1 MLFYSVFPVLNSLW
15 LNITGLGT
23 MLESLPFL
31 LIHISS
37 NLTFAVWRLTIEG
50 DSMVL
55 SEQSGSHCCLFVPNP
70 FLKTHRFQDRSFW
83 LEIAAGYLDTF
94 LAILST
100 EWWEKMRTPGAA
112 PWGAKE
118 FMWKRWHLCKCCTS
132 FEKNASLLK
141 QFLMFLTKR
150 TVTAPQVSKLKS

>member
-1 MLFYSVFPVLNSLW
+1 MIKYYWPRDYVWVS
-15 LNITGLGT
+15 
-23 MLESLPFL
+23 PFSF
-31 LIHISS
+31 IHISS
-37 NLTFAVWRLTIEG
+37 NLIFAVWRLTIEG

-83 LEIAAGYLDTF
+83 LKIAAGFLDSF

-118 FMWKRWHLCKCCTS
+118 FMWRRWHMCKCCGYKLW
-132 FEKNASLLK
+132 KNASLLK
-141 QFLMFLTKR
+141 QILMFLTNIAKDTTDPR
-150 TVTAPQVSKLKS
+150 VEFCLPK